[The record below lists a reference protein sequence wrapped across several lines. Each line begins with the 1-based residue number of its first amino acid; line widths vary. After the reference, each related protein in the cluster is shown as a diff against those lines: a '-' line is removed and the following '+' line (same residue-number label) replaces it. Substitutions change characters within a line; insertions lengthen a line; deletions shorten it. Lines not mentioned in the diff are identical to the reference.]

1 MTKPTRKIELATA
14 KKALTDAR
22 SRRVAFVA
30 HCLLNQNA
38 RYQGGASRPGALF
51 AGIADLIPGECGVVQ
66 LPCPELP
73 AWGGPDKPFL
83 WLPVARSRVAKA
95 ILGLAGLPLFLLWTR
110 ASLSSQARR
119 VAREI
124 RAYQD
129 RGYEVE
135 LVVGI
140 DGSPTCGVSLT
151 LDLRACFRYF
161 SGLKARDVTLSCF
174 NEGLYAACSRPGP
187 GLFIAS
193 LMRALERKASPRR
206 PMPEIRGWSLPRELG
221 IAQVPVDPFRSSSS

>member
-1 MTKPTRKIELATA
+1 MSGINRKAELAAA
-14 KKALTDAR
+14 KEALTDAR
-22 SRRVAFVA
+22 SRKIAFVA

-38 RYQGGASRPGALF
+38 RYQGGASRPGSHM
-51 AGIADLIPGECGVVQ
+51 AGIAEIVPPECGVVQ
-66 LPCPELP
+66 LPCPEIP

-83 WLPVARSRVAKA
+83 WLPVARSRVAGA
-95 ILGLAGLPLFLLWTR
+95 ILGFAGLPLFILWTR
-110 ASLSSQARR
+110 ASLSAQARR

-161 SGLKARDVTLSCF
+161 SGLRGRDVTLSCF
-174 NEGLYAACSRPGP
+174 NKGLYAACSRPGP

-193 LMRALERKASPRR
+193 LRSALERKASSRR
-206 PMPEIRGWSLPRELG
+206 PMPEIRGWSLPSELG
-221 IAQVPVDPFRSSSS
+221 VGEGRAGL